1 MEQLNSLF
9 AQVSGLTRLVV
20 ANPTW
25 LLKDIYMDVAS
36 GKEKTRR
43 PGFARMM
50 ADCTA
55 HSIDIVVA
63 KNISR
68 FGRDTVEVIG
78 ALNQLKALNIRAIFD
93 EEKLDT
99 ADTSSDIMVACMEA
113 IAQAENE
120 SRSKNIKMGI
130 EQRAESGISGLFN
143 RRCYGYAHDSKG
155 NLVIDEVQ
163 AKTVRTIYD
172 LYLKGKSVQGII
184 KELET
189 YRMHSPTGKERW
201 SKKSVENVLSNEKY
215 IGSVRLFDI
224 RTHKAQYLSEDN
236 HPPIITAE
244 VFKAVQLEK
253 NRRSNIIR
261 DDSGTKRK
269 STKYSSKHKAN

>member
-1 MEQLNSLF
+1 MQLNPKVYFIPPRPRRSLRVAVYARVSTNSMEQLNSLF

-55 HSIDIVVA
+55 HS
-63 KNISR
+63 
-68 FGRDTVEVIG
+68 
-78 ALNQLKALNIRAIFD
+78 
-93 EEKLDT
+93 
-99 ADTSSDIMVACMEA
+99 
-113 IAQAENE
+113 
-120 SRSKNIKMGI
+120 
-130 EQRAESGISGLFN
+130 
-143 RRCYGYAHDSKG
+143 
-155 NLVIDEVQ
+155 
-163 AKTVRTIYD
+163 
-172 LYLKGKSVQGII
+172 II

-244 VFKAVQLEK
+244 VLKLF
-253 NRRSNIIR
+253 NW
-261 DDSGTKRK
+261 KR
-269 STKYSSKHKAN
+269 TEEVI